1 MKRIVAI
8 VAVGVATALLQVN
21 AQETK
26 TTEKE
31 TYPEAQEEVIGERSQ
46 PAADYQHNQ
55 YGTYPQGID
64 STVLAQTRVEIS
76 KEDLPQEVWSNFENS
91 KYSNQEI
98 VAVYE
103 VTDPT
108 NAEMETM
115 SSDEMIND
123 PTYNNALNE
132 RSRVEYTNEADR
144 GLTETEEQTNAIAGP
159 RPSDTEPMANTED
172 AEVKYE
178 IKVKVEN
185 QQTILT
191 YTEEGELEE
200 VTEKSSM

>member
-21 AQETK
+21 AQEAK

-31 TYPEAQEEVIGERSQ
+31 TYPEAQEEVIGERAQ

-64 STVLAQTRVEIS
+64 STVLAQTRTEIS
-76 KEDLPQEVWSNFENS
+76 LSDLPEKVLEDFQSS
-91 KYSNQEI
+91 MYSDQEI
-98 VAVYE
+98 LAIYE

-115 SSDEMIND
+115 SSDEMVND

-159 RPSDTEPMANTED
+159 RPSDTEPMTNAEN

-178 IKVKVEN
+178 IEVKVEN
-185 QQTILT
+185 RQTILT

-200 VTEKSSM
+200 ATEKSSM